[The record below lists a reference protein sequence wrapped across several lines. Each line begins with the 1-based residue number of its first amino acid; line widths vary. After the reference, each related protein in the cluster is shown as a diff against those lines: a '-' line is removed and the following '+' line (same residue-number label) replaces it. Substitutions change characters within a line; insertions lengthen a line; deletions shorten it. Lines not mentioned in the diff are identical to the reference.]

1 MSRIIFKDNSD
12 QQFNLEQS
20 DKLTYKKVFNSG
32 KINIARDCSETGLYK
47 LNGVTMEDP
56 FGPYIESPTVGVYC
70 LVRTECFSDLYK
82 YQEIIWDA
90 GKFFRGTYQGNDHY
104 LPWMIEAWNQYRIE
118 DLEKR
123 ISALEKQIGGGAH

>member
-1 MSRIIFKDNSD
+1 
-12 QQFNLEQS
+12 
-20 DKLTYKKVFNSG
+20 
-32 KINIARDCSETGLYK
+32 
-47 LNGVTMEDP
+47 MEDP

-70 LVRTECFSDLYK
+70 LVRTECFSDSYK

-104 LPWMIEAWNQYRIE
+104 LPWMAEAWSQYRIE

-123 ISALEKQIGGGAH
+123 ISALEKQIGGVLTSLYTRLCGTFTSLEVA